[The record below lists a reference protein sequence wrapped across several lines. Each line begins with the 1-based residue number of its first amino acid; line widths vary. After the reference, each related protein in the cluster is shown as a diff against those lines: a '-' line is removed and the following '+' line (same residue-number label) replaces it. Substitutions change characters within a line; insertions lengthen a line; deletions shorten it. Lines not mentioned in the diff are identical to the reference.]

1 MKIKIKMLPVY
12 AIIFFM
18 ILGVGLLKP
27 FTGSLTW
34 GSTDNIIMETGVF
47 SIILCVIYL
56 IKYRPRYDL
65 SVFITSIYSISNRNP
80 YISNGRKKY
89 LFL

>member
-34 GSTDNIIMETGVF
+34 GSTDNIIMETGIF
-47 SIILCVIYL
+47 SIILLSL
-56 IKYRPRYDL
+56 IH
-65 SVFITSIYSISNRNP
+65 I
-80 YISNGRKKY
+80 
-89 LFL
+89 

>member
-56 IKYRPRYDL
+56 IKYRPRYDM
-65 SVFITSIYSISNRNP
+65 IYL
-80 YISNGRKKY
+80 Y
-89 LFL
+89 LLL